1 MISIR
6 FKLSI
11 IEHNIRQI
19 NYISFF
25 IFVWLII
32 GILMHPIK
40 IGIIGTG
47 NCASSLLQGIEYY
60 RYKSKEESIG
70 LLYWEIN
77 GYTPSDIVVSAAF
90 DIDRRKVG
98 KDVHEAIFQPPNCT
112 VKFTENMPPANVT
125 VSMGAI
131 LDGCADH
138 MKNYDDNYTF
148 VPSEQPETDKN
159 KVIEIL
165 KNSGTE
171 ILLNYL
177 PVGSEKATR
186 FYAEC
191 ALEAGVAFINNI
203 PVFIASDPEWAE
215 KFRAARIPIIGDDI
229 KSQMGATIIHRS
241 LATLF
246 SKRGVK
252 IDNTYQ
258 LNIGGNTDF
267 LNMMDK
273 NRLTSKK
280 QSKTEAVKSVMN
292 ETPNE
297 RKIHIGPSDY
307 VPWLNDNKVA
317 FIRMEGRIFGNV
329 PMNLEIRLSVEDSPN
344 SAGAAIDCI
353 RLCKLALD
361 RNIGGVVEAPS
372 ALYCKRPPVQYTDDI
387 AFSMV
392 ENFISDDR

>member
-1 MISIR
+1 MQPIR
-6 FKLSI
+6 
-11 IEHNIRQI
+11 
-19 NYISFF
+19 
-25 IFVWLII
+25 I
-32 GILMHPIK
+32 GIV
-40 IGIIGTG
+40 GTG

-60 RYKSKEESIG
+60 RGKSKEEAIG

-77 GYTPSDIVVSAAF
+77 GYTPSDIIVSAAF

-112 VKFTENMPPANVT
+112 VRFTENMPPANVT
-125 VSMGAI
+125 VSMSAI

-138 MKNYDDNYTF
+138 MKNYDEKYTF
-148 VPSEQPETDKN
+148 SPSDQPEPDKK

-186 FYAEC
+186 FYAQC
-191 ALEAGVAFINNI
+191 ALEAGVALINNI
-203 PVFIASDPEWAE
+203 PVFIAGNPEWAK
-215 KFRAARIPIIGDDI
+215 KFQTAKIPIIGDDI

-241 LATLF
+241 LVNLF

-252 IDNTYQ
+252 LDNTYQ
-258 LNIGGNTDF
+258 LNTGGNTDF
-267 LNMMDK
+267 LNMKDQ
-273 NRLTSKK
+273 NRLISKK
-280 QSKTEAVKSVMN
+280 LSKTESVKSVMK
-292 ETPNE
+292 EMPDD
-297 RKIHIGPSDY
+297 RSIHIGPSDY

-329 PMNLEIRLSVEDSPN
+329 PMNLELRLSVEDSPN

-353 RLCKLALD
+353 RLCKLALE
-361 RNIGGVVEAPS
+361 RNLGGVLAAPS

-387 AFSMV
+387 AFLMI
-392 ENFISDDR
+392 EKFISDDCCH